1 MEGLH
6 ALYPCLP
13 PAHASDGAVSA
24 EEALALISH
33 IAAHENIPL
42 AGEIHALA
50 EEIHARCGFGKL
62 NMHEPV
68 RRGAFAAWIDELL
81 DPFGRKS
88 IDLHGN
94 FQ

>member
-24 EEALALISH
+24 EEVLALISH
-33 IAAHENIPL
+33 IAAHENIP
-42 AGEIHALA
+42 LA